1 MERTLFSELLVIK
14 ITNSISSDSE
24 NLELLEEDFE
34 KQTKCQFNVMGVVV
48 FFIFLWKSC
57 EIEVM
62 LWYLV

>member
-34 KQTKCQFNVMGVVV
+34 KTN
-48 FFIFLWKSC
+48 
-57 EIEVM
+57 
-62 LWYLV
+62 